1 MTIRLALLALAVSL
15 WSCGDDDAPPA
26 APEETVLRPSGE
38 LMPWD
43 LSAVVP
49 IDSVRT
55 LSPGTP
61 LYMRTEFANG
71 ELADLEMLFVEVV
84 DDFLQPMPVIMVESS
99 DPVLIQLGGIAKG
112 MSGSP
117 IFSEQGTM
125 GAIAYGF
132 TAQDNPPFY
141 FFATPIEWVIGSRG
155 TLPAAKPSATWDGA
169 RITPLEIP
177 LVTTGLN
184 GPQLPGGGSFPFGE
198 AVSAGLT
205 QERQQSFEA
214 GRPLAVG
221 LLLGEIT
228 GGAIGTISYVDG
240 NRIYGFGHPFESLGP
255 VELPIIEAKVL
266 GEISNLSA
274 PFKFATLNPTVR
286 GVITED
292 RLPAVRGVLDEEPE
306 LVPIRS
312 RYTFP
317 SGSELELTHRMPTV
331 GLDSYTTLG
340 IATSASFSP
349 LYNRVDNDPDH
360 SIRVTTNISFAGTD
374 SVLSRTRLYA
384 DPDGR
389 LYSLIGTASGDL
401 SFALSELM
409 TRNDYALQVSEAEVH
424 VEMIPEP
431 RFAQVVEVSA
441 DTVTSLGST
450 LPVSASLRVGR
461 RADREIGLELAV
473 PDTIP
478 PGIYLLEVASAAN
491 LVDTGDDFGF
501 FGPPGFGGD
510 EEKLEDVFARLNEPD
525 ENIVLKARLTFSAP
539 PPPPEIP
546 EPPPEADGS
555 EGEPG
560 SEGDGSEGDDP
571 GEAPGDV
578 PDLGLGDIPF
588 FGDFLPPDGPPPTV
602 STEQEVGLY
611 LQGTRSLEIELT
623 IPEE

>member
-99 DPVLIQLGGIAKG
+99 DPVLIQLGGIAQG

-117 IFSEQGTM
+117 VFSEQGTM
-125 GAIAYGF
+125 GAIAYGY
-132 TAQDNPPFY
+132 TAQDSPPYY
-141 FFATPIEWVIGSRG
+141 FFATPIEWVIGTRG
-155 TLPAAKPSATWDGA
+155 TLPAAKPSATWNGA

-177 LVTTGLN
+177 LVITGLN
-184 GPQLPGGGSFPFGE
+184 GPQLSGGGSFPFGE

-205 QERQQSFEA
+205 QDRQESFEA
-214 GRPLAVG
+214 GRPLAVA

-228 GGAIGTISYVDG
+228 GGGVGTISYVDG

-292 RLPAVRGVLDEEPE
+292 RLPAIRGVLDEKPE

-317 SGSELELTHRMPTV
+317 SGSELELTHHMPTV

-340 IATSASFSP
+340 IATAASFRP

-360 SIRVTTNISFAGTD
+360 SIRVTTNISFAGSD
-374 SVLSRTRLYA
+374 SVLARTRLYA

-401 SFALSELM
+401 SFALTELM
-409 TRNDYALQVSEAEVH
+409 TRNDYALQVSDAEVH

-441 DTVTSLGST
+441 DTVISLGST
-450 LPVSASLRVGR
+450 LPITASLRVGR

-478 PGIYLLEVASAAN
+478 PGIYQLEVASGAT
-491 LVDTGDDFGF
+491 LVDDEGGGDFGF

-525 ENIVLKARLTFSAP
+525 ENIVLKARLTFRRRPLPRKSPRGRCPERGKP
-539 PPPPEIP
+539 PGMRPKTDWATSRSSEI
-546 EPPPEADGS
+546 S
-555 EGEPG
+555 
-560 SEGDGSEGDDP
+560 
-571 GEAPGDV
+571 
-578 PDLGLGDIPF
+578 
-588 FGDFLPPDGPPPTV
+588 FLLMALCQPLPRSRRWVCISRALRV
-602 STEQEVGLY
+602 S
-611 LQGTRSLEIELT
+611 RSS
-623 IPEE
+623 

>member
-15 WSCGDDDAPPA
+15 WSCGDDDDAPPA

-43 LSAVVP
+43 LSAVVT

-99 DPVLIQLGGIAKG
+99 DPVLIQLGGIARG

-117 IFSEQGTM
+117 VFSEQGTM

-141 FFATPIEWVIGSRG
+141 FFATPIEWVIGTRG

-177 LVTTGLN
+177 LVSTGLN
-184 GPQLPGGGSFPFGE
+184 GPQSAGGGSFPFGE
-198 AVSAGLT
+198 TVSAGLT
-205 QERQQSFEA
+205 QERQPSFEA

-228 GGAIGTISYVDG
+228 SAGIGTISYVDG

-292 RLPAVRGVLDEEPE
+292 RLPAIRGVLEEEPE

-360 SIRVTTNISFAGTD
+360 SVRVSTNISFAGTD
-374 SVLSRTRLYA
+374 SVLARTRLFA
-384 DPDGR
+384 DPNGR
-389 LYSLIGTASGDL
+389 LHSLIGAASGDL

-409 TRNDYALQVSEAEVH
+409 TRKDYALQVNEAEVH

-441 DTVTSLGST
+441 DTVISLGST
-450 LPVSASLRVGR
+450 LPITASLRVGR
-461 RADREIGLELAV
+461 RADRDIGLELAV

-478 PGIYLLEVASAAN
+478 PGIYQLEVASGAT
-491 LVDTGDDFGF
+491 LVDDEGGEDFGL

-510 EEKLEDVFARLNEPD
+510 GENARGCLRPPERTGREHRSESAPDVFGA
-525 ENIVLKARLTFSAP
+525 AP
-539 PPPPEIP
+539 
-546 EPPPEADGS
+546 S
-555 EGEPG
+555 PG
-560 SEGDGSEGDDP
+560 NPRG
-571 GEAPGDV
+571 
-578 PDLGLGDIPF
+578 
-588 FGDFLPPDGPPPTV
+588 
-602 STEQEVGLY
+602 
-611 LQGTRSLEIELT
+611 
-623 IPEE
+623 

>member
-15 WSCGDDDAPPA
+15 WSCGDDDDAPPA
-26 APEETVLRPSGE
+26 APVETVLRPSGE

-99 DPVLIQLGGIAKG
+99 DPVLIQLGGIAQG

-125 GAIAYGF
+125 GAIAYGY

-155 TLPAAKPSATWDGA
+155 TLPPAAKPSATWNGA

-177 LVTTGLN
+177 LVITGLN
-184 GPQLPGGGSFPFGE
+184 RPQLSGGGSFPFGE

-205 QERQQSFEA
+205 QERQESFEA

-228 GGAIGTISYVDG
+228 GGGVGTISYVDG

-274 PFKFATLNPTVR
+274 PFKFATLNPRVR

-292 RLPAVRGVLDEEPE
+292 RLPAVRGVLEEEPE

-317 SGSELELTHRMPTV
+317 SGSELELTHHMPTV
-331 GLDSYTTLG
+331 GLDSYTTLS
-340 IATSASFSP
+340 IATAASFRP

-360 SIRVTTNISFAGTD
+360 SIRVTTNISFAGSD
-374 SVLSRTRLYA
+374 SVLARTRLYA
-384 DPDGR
+384 EPAGR

-401 SFALSELM
+401 SFALTELM
-409 TRNDYALQVSEAEVH
+409 TRNDYLLQVSEAEVH

-461 RADREIGLELAV
+461 RADREIGLELAI

-478 PGIYLLEVASAAN
+478 PGIYLLEVASGTN
-491 LVDTGDDFGF
+491 LIDDEGGGDFGF

-510 EEKLEDVFARLNEPD
+510 GEKLEEVFARLNEPD

-560 SEGDGSEGDDP
+560 SEGDDP

-578 PDLGLGDIPF
+578 PDIGLGDLPF
-588 FGDFLPPDGPPPTV
+588 FGDFFPPEGPPPTV

-611 LQGTRSLEIELT
+611 IEGTQSLEIELT
-623 IPEE
+623 VPEE